1 MRIKI
6 SLIATAALALALA
19 LTACNTSDNPAA
31 SGKSSAEAST
41 ATPAS
46 PAPTTSSAFLRPTP
60 EQETALVSALTAIDP
75 ALTTKPERATSRS
88 VGVCDDIRKGKD
100 DATVAKNAAYRYN
113 GGTASVDE
121 AKGAL
126 IAEAIKTTYC
136 KS

>member
-6 SLIATAALALALA
+6 SLIATAALALT
-19 LTACNTSDNPAA
+19 LTACNTSDRPSA
-31 SGKSSAEAST
+31 SGKSSATAST
-41 ATPAS
+41 VPAAS
-46 PAPTTSSAFLRPTP
+46 APTTSSAFLRPTP
-60 EQETALVSALTAIDP
+60 EQETALVAALTAIDP
-75 ALTTKPERATSRS
+75 ALTTKPERAVSRS